1 MISKMKFL
9 QTWLFLAALLFA
21 GCDPN
26 DDVIPEEELPIERD
40 VYVAGFE
47 EDQGYFAA
55 RFWKNGEVQ
64 TLADG
69 RLLPSECKTASRV
82 LSVFVS
88 GDDVYVAGYDIIVTG
103 DNWTEEDGVV
113 LTHGDESV
121 CRARLWKNGEVQ
133 PLASTYSDRALS
145 VFVSGE
151 DVYVLGSDMPSPQTS
166 PKLQSFKIWKNG
178 EAEIF
183 AQGSVEWAVNS
194 LFVSEGDVYVAGSKP
209 TPSGSRAVLW
219 KNGVEEILTSEA
231 INSYANSVFVSDK
244 DVYVAG
250 YGYYLLNNHHVSFAK
265 LWKNGKVE
273 NLTSGTE
280 FGKAYSVY
288 VSNGDVYAAGE
299 DNGKARLWKNGVVQ
313 DIADDEKA
321 RMYLSVFVSGEDVYL
336 SGCVEASVPSGNATL
351 VYPQAALWKNGQR
364 LNLDVKEGSQ
374 SEALSVSVK

>member
-1 MISKMKFL
+1 MINKMKFL
-9 QTWLFLAALLFA
+9 QVWLFLAALLFA

-26 DDVIPEEELPIERD
+26 DDVIPEVELPVERD
-40 VYVAGFE
+40 VYVVGYE
-47 EDQGYFAA
+47 QDQGYFAA

-64 TLADG
+64 MLADG
-69 RLLPSECKTASRV
+69 SLLPSERKLNSQV

-88 GDDVYVAGYDIIVTG
+88 EDDVYVAGCDWIR
-103 DNWTEEDGVV
+103 D
-113 LTHGDESV
+113 GDESIN
-121 CRARLWKNGEVQ
+121 RARLWKNGEVQ
-133 PLASTYSDRALS
+133 PLASTYSDRAHS

-151 DVYVLGSDMPSPQTS
+151 DVYVLGSEAPSPQTS

-231 INSYANSVFVSDK
+231 INSYANSVFVSGK

-250 YGYYLLNNHHVSFAK
+250 YGYYLLNNRDVSIAK

-273 NLTSGTE
+273 NLTDGTE
-280 FGKAYSVY
+280 FGRAYSVY
-288 VSNGDVYAAGE
+288 VSNGDVYVAGE

-321 RMYLSVFVSGEDVYL
+321 RMYLSVFISGKDVYL

-374 SEALSVSVK
+374 SEALSVFVK